1 MIVRIGIVI
10 DAACDLPRSFIDQ
23 HGIEVLPIR
32 VHFGDREFVDERDAD
47 ATMDFYRYYL
57 AHKDVVAET
66 EPLSVEEIRDVFLEK
81 YVLKYDHVL
90 VITVTSSRSP
100 IFDNAT
106 KASFA
111 ILNGYKERR
120 QQANV
125 EGPFSLRVVDSK
137 TLFTGQG
144 VIVYEALRLLNQGRL
159 SFDQLR
165 PAVDEF
171 TQYVH
176 ACLVPEDLIYVRTRA
191 RAHGDRSVSW
201 LGYQL
206 GTMLDIKPIL
216 QAYRGETGP
225 VAKARGFD
233 KAIYQMFDMAVTEIK
248 RGLRTNVVCMS
259 YAGNPDVIKRHPAY
273 AAFEK
278 VAAKHGVELLLTVMS
293 ITAGINMGPGSF
305 AIGYAAQE

>member
-1 MIVRIGIVI
+1 MRIGVVI

-32 VHFGDREFVDERDAD
+32 VHFGDREFIDVRDAN
-47 ATMDFYRYYL
+47 ATMAFYRHYL
-57 AHKDVVAET
+57 ANKEVVAET
-66 EPLSVEEIRDVFLEK
+66 EPLSADEIRDLFLDQ

-100 IFDNAT
+100 IFENAT

-111 ILNGYKERR
+111 ILSGYKERR
-120 QQANV
+120 KQANV
-125 EGPFSLRVVDSK
+125 EGPFSLRVLDSK

-144 VIVYEALRLLNQGRL
+144 VLVYEALRLLKEGNL

-165 PAVDEF
+165 PAVESF
-171 TQYVH
+171 TQHVH
-176 ACLVPEDLIYVRTRA
+176 AYLVPEDLVYVRTRA

-206 GTMLDIKPIL
+206 GTLLDIKPIL
-216 QAYRGETGP
+216 QAYRGQTGP
-225 VAKARGFD
+225 VAKVHGFN
-233 KAIYQMFDMAVTEIK
+233 AAVAQMFDMAVTEIK
-248 RGLRTNVVCMS
+248 RGLRTNVICMS
-259 YAGNPDVIKRHPAY
+259 YAGNPDVIRQHPAY
-273 AAFEK
+273 ANFAK
-278 VAAKHGVELLLTVMS
+278 VAAAHGVELLLTVMS

>member
-1 MIVRIGIVI
+1 MRIGVVI

-23 HGIEVLPIR
+23 HGIEVLPVR
-32 VHFGDREFVDERDAD
+32 VHFGDREFVDVRDAN
-47 ATMDFYRYYL
+47 ATMAFYRHYL
-57 AHKDVVAET
+57 ANKEVVAET
-66 EPLSVEEIRDVFLEK
+66 EPLSADEIRDLFLDQ

-100 IFDNAT
+100 IFENAT

-120 QQANV
+120 KQANV
-125 EGPFSLRVVDSK
+125 EGPFSLRVLDSK

-144 VIVYEALRLLNQGRL
+144 VLVYEALRLLKEGQL

-165 PAVDEF
+165 PAVENF

-176 ACLVPEDLIYVRTRA
+176 AYLVPEDLIYVRTRA

-206 GTMLDIKPIL
+206 GTLLDIKPIL
-216 QAYRGETGP
+216 QAYRGQTGP
-225 VAKARGFD
+225 VAKVHGFST
-233 KAIYQMFDMAVTEIK
+233 AVGQMLDMAITEIK

-259 YAGNPDVIKRHPAY
+259 YAGNPEVIKQLPAY
-273 AAFEK
+273 KNFAK
-278 VAAKHGVELLLTVMS
+278 VADAHGVELLLTVMS

>member
-1 MIVRIGIVI
+1 MRIGVVI

-32 VHFGDREFVDERDAD
+32 VHFGDREFIDVRDAN
-47 ATMDFYRYYL
+47 ATMAFYRHYL
-57 AHKDVVAET
+57 ANKEVVAET
-66 EPLSVEEIRDVFLEK
+66 EPLSADEIRDLFLDQ

-100 IFDNAT
+100 IFENAT

-111 ILNGYKERR
+111 ILSGYKERR
-120 QQANV
+120 KQANV
-125 EGPFSLRVVDSK
+125 EGPFSLRVLDSK

-144 VIVYEALRLLNQGRL
+144 VLVYEALRLLKEGNL

-165 PAVDEF
+165 PAVESF

-176 ACLVPEDLIYVRTRA
+176 AYLVPEDLVYVRTRA

-206 GTMLDIKPIL
+206 GTLLDIKPIL
-216 QAYRGETGP
+216 QAYRGQTGP
-225 VAKARGFD
+225 VAKVHGFN
-233 KAIYQMFDMAVTEIK
+233 AAVAQMFDMAVTEIK
-248 RGLRTNVVCMS
+248 RGLRTNVICMS
-259 YAGNPDVIKRHPAY
+259 YAGNPDVIRQHPAY
-273 AAFEK
+273 ANFAK
-278 VAAKHGVELLLTVMS
+278 VAATHGVELLLTVMS

>member
-1 MIVRIGIVI
+1 MRIGVVI

-32 VHFGDREFVDERDAD
+32 VHFGDREFIDVRDAN
-47 ATMDFYRYYL
+47 ATMAFYRHYL
-57 AHKDVVAET
+57 ANKEVVAET
-66 EPLSVEEIRDVFLEK
+66 EPLSADEIRDLFLDQ

-100 IFDNAT
+100 IFENAT

-111 ILNGYKERR
+111 ILSGYKERR
-120 QQANV
+120 KQANV
-125 EGPFSLRVVDSK
+125 EGPFSLRVLDSK

-144 VIVYEALRLLNQGRL
+144 VLVYEALRLLKEGNL

-165 PAVDEF
+165 PAVESF

-176 ACLVPEDLIYVRTRA
+176 AYLVPEDLVYVRTRA

-206 GTMLDIKPIL
+206 GTLLDIKPIL
-216 QAYRGETGP
+216 QAYRGQTGP
-225 VAKARGFD
+225 VAKVHGFN
-233 KAIYQMFDMAVTEIK
+233 AAVAQMFDMAVTEIK
-248 RGLRTNVVCMS
+248 RGLRTNVICMS
-259 YAGNPDVIKRHPAY
+259 YAGNPDVIRQHPAY
-273 AAFEK
+273 ANFAK
-278 VAAKHGVELLLTVMS
+278 VAAAHGVELLLTVMS